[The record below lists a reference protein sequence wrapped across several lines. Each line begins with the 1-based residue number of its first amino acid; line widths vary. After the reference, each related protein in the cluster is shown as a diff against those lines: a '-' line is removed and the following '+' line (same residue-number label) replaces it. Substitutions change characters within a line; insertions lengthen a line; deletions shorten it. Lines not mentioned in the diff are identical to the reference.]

1 MPTRW
6 KSKMCRAAYL
16 CLLAV
21 MVAVID
27 TSAAAAKYASIVIE
41 ADSGKILHATNPDTR
56 NYPASLTKMMTM
68 YMVFDALTK
77 GKITPSTLLPVSRRA
92 ANQAPSRLGLAVG
105 SSISVNDAI
114 LALVTKSANDVAV
127 IVAEGL
133 SGTERRFAQAM
144 TSKARKLGMVRTTF
158 RNASGLPNKGQL
170 STARDMARLAR
181 ALLRDFPGY
190 YHYFATQS
198 FRHAGRTYKNHNK
211 LLASYDGADG
221 IKTGYIRA
229 SGFNLVA
236 SVKRNGVRIIGVVF
250 GGKTSRSRDKHM
262 KTLLDKGFRLAGVSP
277 TLVMKTA
284 PATTTAGRKTV
295 SEKTTWGIQVG
306 AFVKPSDARLIAE
319 KSKGLLPVILGD
331 GTVRVVPL
339 DRKRGKD
346 LFRARIHGIAKRNAY
361 RACKLLKNRGIQCLE
376 VRVKKPVQVA
386 EIRS

>member
-1 MPTRW
+1 MLTRW
-6 KSKMCRAAYL
+6 KNKLCRVAYL
-16 CLLAV
+16 CGMALMFV
-21 MVAVID
+21 TFD
-27 TSAAAAKYASIVIE
+27 GGTAAAKYASIVIE
-41 ADSGKILHATNPDTR
+41 TDSGRILHATNPDTR

-68 YMVFDALTK
+68 YMIFDALTT
-77 GKITPSTLLPVSRRA
+77 GKVTPSTRLSVSRRA
-92 ANQAPSRLGLAVG
+92 ANQSPSKLGLAVG
-105 SSISVNDAI
+105 SSITVNDAI

-127 IVAEGL
+127 IVAEALG
-133 SGTERRFAQAM
+133 GTEKRFALAM

-158 RNASGLPNKGQL
+158 RNASGLPNRSQL

-190 YHYFATQS
+190 YHYFATKS
-198 FRHAGRTYKNHNK
+198 FRHDGRTYKNHNK

-236 SVKRNGVRIIGVVF
+236 SVKRSGVRIIGVVF

-262 KTLLDKGFRLAGVSP
+262 KTLLDKGFRLAGVGP
-277 TLVMKTA
+277 TL
-284 PATTTAGRKTV
+284 ATKSTTSKASAGRKTV

-306 AFVKPSDARLIAE
+306 AFVKPGDARLIAE

-339 DRKRGKD
+339 ERKRRKD

-361 RACKLLKNRGIQCLE
+361 WACKLLKNRGIQCLE